1 MRAHVPAYN
10 LVVPGSLTDCLAR
23 LKDEPGRWRPFA
35 GGTDLMVLFEAGK
48 LQHREFLSLTALK
61 ELQGIAWSDTHL
73 TLGALT
79 TYSDLRADARV
90 TKEFALLTEAASQ
103 TGALAIQNRGTVG
116 GNIANASPAAD
127 TPPALL
133 VYDAELELMS
143 SGGSRWVPY
152 AGFHTDY
159 KKTLLRPDEII
170 ARVRLPRLPSGEWK
184 TFYRKVGTRKA
195 QAISKVALA
204 GLARMSGGRIE
215 EARFALASVAPVP
228 LRAASAAEATLK
240 GQAPSKE
247 LSAACQK
254 EFAAQLKPITDI
266 RSTDRYRRQVALNV
280 LEEFIDFLGSVRA

>member
-1 MRAHVPAYN
+1 MRANVPAYN
-10 LVVPGSLTDCLAR
+10 LVVPGSLRDCLAR

-35 GGTDLMVLFEAGK
+35 GGTDRMVLFEAGK

-61 ELQGIAWSDTHL
+61 ELQGITWSDSHFTM
-73 TLGALT
+73 GALT

-90 TKEFALLTEAASQ
+90 RQEFALLTEAASQ

-133 VYDAELELMS
+133 VYDAELELVS
-143 SGGSRWVPY
+143 SGGARWVPY

-195 QAISKVALA
+195 QAISKIAFA
-204 GLARMSGGRIE
+204 GLARMSVGRIE
-215 EARFALASVAPVP
+215 EVRFALASVAPVP
-228 LRAASAAEATLK
+228 LRASAATEATLR
-240 GQAPSKE
+240 GQAPSPAAV
-247 LSAACQK
+247 AACQR
-254 EFAAQLKPITDI
+254 EFAAQLKPISDI

-280 LEEFIDFLGSVRA
+280 LEEFVDSLKDSCP